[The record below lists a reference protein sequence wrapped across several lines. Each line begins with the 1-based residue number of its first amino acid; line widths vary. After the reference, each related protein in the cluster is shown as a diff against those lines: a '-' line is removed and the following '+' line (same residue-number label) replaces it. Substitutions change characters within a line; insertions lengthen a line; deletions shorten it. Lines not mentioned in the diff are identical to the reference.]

1 MISGTLLTLGYF
13 GPWILLGALLY
24 LLLLIR

>member
-1 MISGTLLTLGYF
+1 MISETLLTLGYF
-13 GPWILLGALLY
+13 GPWILLGSLLY

>member
-1 MISGTLLTLGYF
+1 MISETLLMLGYF

-24 LLLLIR
+24 LLLLMR